1 MGISTNKFIVSL
13 CNGYNKIANF
23 IRKDKDVISVII
35 SFFVG
40 VGSIIVGCV
49 TISVSNQQ
57 VILTNRQVELQELLE
72 QPIFRIEYDFVD
84 TYDDEVTY
92 YDTKVANVYNDGTIP
107 RLIQRVDVDEILKFS
122 RTTFL
127 IVAPLVVANK
137 PSVPERLDNVK
148 PSPLNT
154 PVYEDVIPPDQLDKS
169 IFAVKIT
176 FLFAESA
183 VLSSL
188 ALETAVYVIPS
199 LVNVWRVI
207 PSGVIVA
214 PSPILSC
221 IRSAPSEFWYIEVPA
236 VDQSEPRIEEIVSWE
251 RVGTC
256 GAGAT
261 AFALACASACI
272 CVWSEVIWVVMSL
285 VV

>member
-92 YDTKVANVYNDGTIP
+92 YDTKVINVYNDGTIP
-107 RLIQRVDVDEILKFS
+107 RLIQRVDVDEILKFEIHRGDS
-122 RTTFL
+122 HYEL
-127 IVAPLVVANK
+127 LVH
-137 PSVPERLDNVK
+137 
-148 PSPLNT
+148 
-154 PVYEDVIPPDQLDKS
+154 IPAFYRIHSQ
-169 IFAVKIT
+169 A
-176 FLFAESA
+176 
-183 VLSSL
+183 SSL
-188 ALETAVYVIPS
+188 SGKVFTGFFRGNHEEYHKKLYLKTLDETEVGEFYFISLFTLTSIDYVDKFGHFHSLYFNDKNQIAEEDFKRIYKQSTQYETQFFMDIDNLCYDELMKIAEVYIKEQ
-199 LVNVWRVI
+199 N
-207 PSGVIVA
+207 
-214 PSPILSC
+214 
-221 IRSAPSEFWYIEVPA
+221 
-236 VDQSEPRIEEIVSWE
+236 DNQK
-251 RVGTC
+251 
-256 GAGAT
+256 
-261 AFALACASACI
+261 
-272 CVWSEVIWVVMSL
+272 
-285 VV
+285 

>member
-40 VGSIIVGCV
+40 IGSIIVGCV

-107 RLIQRVDVDEILKFS
+107 RLIQRVDVDEILKFEIHRGDS
-122 RTTFL
+122 HYEL
-127 IVAPLVVANK
+127 LVHIPAFYRIHSQANSLSGK
-137 PSVPERLDNVK
+137 VFTGFFRGNHEEYHKKIISQ
-148 PSPLNT
+148 NT
-154 PVYEDVIPPDQLDKS
+154 
-169 IFAVKIT
+169 
-176 FLFAESA
+176 
-183 VLSSL
+183 
-188 ALETAVYVIPS
+188 
-199 LVNVWRVI
+199 
-207 PSGVIVA
+207 
-214 PSPILSC
+214 
-221 IRSAPSEFWYIEVPA
+221 
-236 VDQSEPRIEEIVSWE
+236 
-251 RVGTC
+251 
-256 GAGAT
+256 
-261 AFALACASACI
+261 
-272 CVWSEVIWVVMSL
+272 
-285 VV
+285 